1 MGQRTVGKALQ
12 QHAMVGFSRM
22 SSFAKLG
29 RRFPHLQFATVQPS
43 KEAYVDER
51 LEEGTLKVVKLK
63 DDQWNVIWL
72 PLSEGGLAFS
82 ISWQCTQN
90 RPKQT
95 RS

>member
-1 MGQRTVGKALQ
+1 
-12 QHAMVGFSRM
+12 M
-22 SSFAKLG
+22 SSFATLG
-29 RRFPHLQFATVQPS
+29 RCFPNLQFAAVQPS
-43 KEAYVDER
+43 KEAFLDER

-72 PLSEGGLAFS
+72 PLSEGGLVVS
-82 ISWQCTQN
+82 ISWQCTQR